1 MDGGMMMRL
10 SLITITL
17 FSLFVFTACNQ
28 DNREEAITNEETD
41 RQFEQVKNSD
51 PNQSQQLSNTEIA
64 DHLANI
70 ASDVP
75 NVNDAVSV
83 VAGPYAVVGIDVDK
97 DLDRS
102 RVGTIKYSVLE
113 ALYDDPYG
121 KTAVVIADADANER
135 IRGMADKIE
144 QGQPIY
150 GIVDELAAVVGRY
163 MPEFPINKNRPK
175 ESDPNKEVIPENE
188 KEQLEDTEEEQS
200 NHYKQNES

>member
-1 MDGGMMMRL
+1 MRL

-28 DNREEAITNEETD
+28 ENREEAISNEETD
-41 RQFEQVKNSD
+41 KQFEQVKNSD
-51 PNQSQQLSNTEIA
+51 PNQPQQLSNTEIA

-144 QGQPIY
+144 QGHPIY

-188 KEQLEDTEEEQS
+188 KEQLENTEEEQS
-200 NHYKQNES
+200 NHYKHNEP

>member
-1 MDGGMMMRL
+1 MRL